1 VEKMKAATCAATNE
15 RSVMTQYMFSVIH
28 GELDYSEDELQQ
40 IVASVD
46 AFNEKYKDITVFA
59 GGLEDPETATRVDG
73 TGDSVVVTDGPFL
86 ETKEHLGGFWV
97 LEISDLDAALK
108 LAGEASKACALPLE
122 VRPFQAEPP
131 A

>member
-1 VEKMKAATCAATNE
+1 
-15 RSVMTQYMFSVIH
+15 MTQYMFSVIH
-28 GELDYSEDELQQ
+28 GELDYGDGEMQQ
-40 IVASVD
+40 IVAAVD

-59 GGLEDPETATRVDG
+59 GGLEAPETATTVDG

-86 ETKEHLGGFWV
+86 ETKEHLGGFWI